1 MFLSIIIP
9 IYNDE
14 KYLEEC
20 LDSCLHQD
28 IPYDDYE
35 IICVDDGST
44 DRTQEILREYADH
57 YPNIVLIFNQHQG
70 GSMGR
75 NNGLEAAQGD
85 YVWFVDHDDFIEFNI
100 LSYLKDSLQQSQC
113 DRFSFPCYICRS
125 YLSDKEQLARKNGAL
140 KPDTVTYRSAIW
152 SNVLKKSFLLE
163 HDIWPKSKLLNGRKV
178 WGADGFFIDETK
190 LANAKVNSA
199 EDRIIYYYRVSH
211 IQQTADHSFKTNM
224 ARIEGTIDP
233 VLTLRELYNREV
245 NELGAAREVTANV
258 LMAWAHACMMYLAP
272 MDHHSYVEGKK
283 KAKEAGVFPMR
294 IVPEYNY
301 SLEDCICEHRQKGEG
316 LLKTIGYYYSTYRLG
331 LMLYRATC
339 WKSLLI
345 RAVKASSLGSYIHK
359 S

>member
-28 IPYDDYE
+28 IPSDDYE

-44 DRTQEILREYADH
+44 DRTPEILRDYADR
-57 YPNIVLIFNQHQG
+57 YPHIVLIFNQHQG
-70 GSMGR
+70 GSVGR
-75 NNGLEAAQGD
+75 SIGLENARGE

-100 LSYLKDSLQQSQC
+100 LSFLRSSVRQSEC
-113 DRFSFPCYICRS
+113 DRFSFPCYICS
-125 YLSDKEQLARKNGAL
+125 TQLTDEEQMARKNGTL
-140 KPDTVTYRSAIW
+140 KPDTVSYRSAIW
-152 SNVLKKSFLLE
+152 SNVLRKAFLLE

-190 LANAKVNSA
+190 LANAKVHSV
-199 EDRIIYYYRVSH
+199 EDRVFYYYRISPT
-211 IQQTADHSFKTNM
+211 QQTADHSFKTNM

-245 NELGAAREVTANV
+245 NERGTAREVTANV
-258 LMAWAHACMMYLAP
+258 LMSWAHACMMYLAP
-272 MDHHSYVEGKK
+272 MDHHSFVEGKK
-283 KAKEAGVFPMR
+283 KAIAAGVFPMR

-301 SLEDCICEHRQKGEG
+301 SLGDCIREHRQKGER

-339 WKSLLI
+339 WK
-345 RAVKASSLGSYIHK
+345 AVIKRLVKTSCLGRYFHE
-359 S
+359 